1 VDKDKDNIKKEDKV
15 KIRRDRT
22 GHTYFWCACNG
33 HMITLWWDEEYEF
46 DLVELS
52 FWDNP
57 GNYYGWKQKLA
68 HIWRII
74 KCGSP
79 YADHISL
86 DADECDLFIETLQ
99 FYAVKAR
106 GAKEKAEKKLAAYQL
121 KYRDDELKKKLK
133 KELTKEEKVK
143 SAPNLSGI
151 TTTPFTPK
159 PGVAARYVQ
168 DAHFG
173 ESDECDCD
181 QCIPEK

>member
-1 VDKDKDNIKKEDKV
+1 MDKDKDKDNIKKEDKV

-33 HMITLWWDEEYEF
+33 HMITLWWDAEFEF

-57 GNYYGWKQKLA
+57 GDYYGWRQKLA
-68 HIWRII
+68 HIWHII

-106 GAKEKAEKKLAAYQL
+106 AAKEKVEKGLAAYQL
-121 KYRDDELKKKLK
+121 KHKDKIDKI
-133 KELTKEEKVK
+133 EK
-143 SAPNLSGI
+143 SS
-151 TTTPFTPK
+151 PFIPEPQVLESK
-159 PGVAARYVQ
+159 

-173 ESDECDCD
+173 EGDECDCD
-181 QCIPEK
+181 QCQGKRRWINKN